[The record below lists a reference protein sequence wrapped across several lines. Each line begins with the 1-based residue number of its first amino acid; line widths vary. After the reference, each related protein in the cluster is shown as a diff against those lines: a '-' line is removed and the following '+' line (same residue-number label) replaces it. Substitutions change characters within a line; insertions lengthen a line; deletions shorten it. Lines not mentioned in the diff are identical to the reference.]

1 MPSWKQYVQG
11 RALVLLK
18 SFHDLGYFECDIGGY
33 WTHHPRDWNAAL
45 LSLAY
50 QHKPQELGRM
60 AQYIEILD
68 RLDATMFEMVY
79 TAKDFVYEKHIPIL
93 KDLDEWLSTR
103 TDGII

>member
-1 MPSWKQYVQG
+1 
-11 RALVLLK
+11 
-18 SFHDLGYFECDIGGY
+18 
-33 WTHHPRDWNAAL
+33 
-45 LSLAY
+45 
-50 QHKPQELGRM
+50 M

>member
-45 LSLAY
+45 
-50 QHKPQELGRM
+50 
-60 AQYIEILD
+60 
-68 RLDATMFEMVY
+68 
-79 TAKDFVYEKHIPIL
+79 
-93 KDLDEWLSTR
+93 
-103 TDGII
+103 